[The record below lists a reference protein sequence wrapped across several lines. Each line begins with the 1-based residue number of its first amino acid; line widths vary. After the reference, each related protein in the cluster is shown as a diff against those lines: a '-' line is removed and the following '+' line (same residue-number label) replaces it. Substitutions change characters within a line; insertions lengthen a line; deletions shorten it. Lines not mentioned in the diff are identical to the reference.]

1 MLDLPR
7 PKLLRHGF
15 QILTFKP
22 FEPMIGAK
30 IFTNMMVLD
39 SCIVIAQ
46 VISNRPQDDIGFR
59 DWVKGSYM
67 AYPHTSL
74 YNPSYISQ

>member
-7 PKLLRHGF
+7 PKLLRDGF
-15 QILTFKP
+15 QILAFKP
-22 FEPMIGAK
+22 FEPMIGAN
-30 IFTNMMVLD
+30 IFTMMVLD

-59 DWVKGSYM
+59 DRVKGSYM